1 MLAVQVII
9 DTLAPEEGLV
19 HHPVPFSAVQSGSR
33 AVGVLVAVRVVQRVV
48 GHLTVKVVH
57 RGINVRHVY
66 TPRRRFFSHFSK
78 YTVTL
83 LQDGGNMTAHLIRV
97 VILVAGTVVKVA
109 HVRVIRYLVVELDH
123 RVFRLPDIQFREV
136 RLQSAVRIVINV
148 ARELY
153 RTHQGARVR
162 SVAIRIHTAHPDKLI
177 QPRTVILAVNT
188 GYSDTFH
195 TRATAQQGFPVN
207 TWTTVKDEG
216 LHLAVA
222 FQCQPAGGQSAQIF
236 QTEAGQCTG
245 KVEQR
250 HGRTLGK
257 HHALHLRTAGLK
269 FFQLGL
275 RTQIQLGTGTSPGF
289 RLCLV
294 TKVEFT

>member
-1 MLAVQVII
+1 M
-9 DTLAPEEGLV
+9 
-19 HHPVPFSAVQSGSR
+19 
-33 AVGVLVAVRVVQRVV
+33 
-48 GHLTVKVVH
+48 
-57 RGINVRHVY
+57 
-66 TPRRRFFSHFSK
+66 
-78 YTVTL
+78 
-83 LQDGGNMTAHLIRV
+83 
-97 VILVAGTVVKVA
+97 
-109 HVRVIRYLVVELDH
+109 
-123 RVFRLPDIQFREV
+123 

-162 SVAIRIHTAHPDKLI
+162 SVAIGIHTAHPDKLI
-177 QPRTVILAVNT
+177 QPRTV
-188 GYSDTFH
+188 TFH

-250 HGRTLGK
+250 HGRTLG
-257 HHALHLRTAGLK
+257 
-269 FFQLGL
+269 
-275 RTQIQLGTGTSPGF
+275 
-289 RLCLV
+289 
-294 TKVEFT
+294 